1 MAPGIRIA
9 DMHTLPKDIYPHLE
23 IVMRSTRYSDVW
35 ETGGN
40 GYLPLPSVLEPRK
53 NER

>member
-9 DMHTLPKDIYPHLE
+9 DMHTLPKDIYLHPE
-23 IVMRSTRYSDVW
+23 IVMRGTRYSDVW

-40 GYLPLPSVLEPRK
+40 EDLPLPSVLEPRK